1 MGCFVDIGG
10 MGGKRGMEGK
20 RYMGGVGGMRG
31 LGGGEVWE
39 VERHGR

>member
-1 MGCFVDIGG
+1 
-10 MGGKRGMEGK
+10 MEGK

-31 LGGGEVWE
+31 MGGGEVWE